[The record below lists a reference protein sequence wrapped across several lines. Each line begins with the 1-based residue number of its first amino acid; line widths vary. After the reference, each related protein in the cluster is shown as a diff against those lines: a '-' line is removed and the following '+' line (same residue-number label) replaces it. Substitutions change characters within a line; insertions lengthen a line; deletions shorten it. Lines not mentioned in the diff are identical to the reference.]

1 MEESATARTVLGP
14 FQEMWVEVV
23 NYMPSLL
30 AGLLIL
36 VLGALVCWLVKA
48 LVVRILI
55 LMRLDRAAR
64 GMAWARALSQA
75 DVRYALANALG
86 NAAAGVVFLIF
97 LNNAVLVWHLEV
109 VAKLIGSLV
118 FYLPRLIV
126 GLAILVAGSIIASV
140 VATRVRTGLAAEG
153 FAKAALT
160 GRIVHWTLV
169 SFVVA
174 CTLEEM
180 AIAPHTVGTALKI
193 GLGSAGLVA
202 ALAFGLGSKDAVAR
216 MWAAFGERSS
226 GEKKLP

>member
-1 MEESATARTVLGP
+1 
-14 FQEMWVEVV
+14 MWAEVI

-36 VLGALVCWLVKA
+36 VLGTAVCWLVKA

-55 LMRLDRAAR
+55 LMRLDRATR

-75 DVRYALANALG
+75 DVRYALANTLG
-86 NAAAGVVFLIF
+86 NAAAGIVFLIF

-109 VAKLIGSLV
+109 VAKLIGGLV

-126 GLAILVAGSIIASV
+126 GLIILVVGSVVSSA
-140 VATRVRTGLAAEG
+140 VATRVRTGLAADG
-153 FAKAALT
+153 FGKAALA

-169 SFVVA
+169 AFVVA

-193 GLGSAGLVA
+193 GLGSVGLVA

-216 MWAAFGERSS
+216 MWASLGERPP